1 MSFLQNKPLTALMSM
16 FMLDL
21 LFTETPLQQKRGD
34 NEDKA

>member
-1 MSFLQNKPLTALMSM
+1 MTFLQNKPLTALIFI

-34 NEDKA
+34 DEDRT